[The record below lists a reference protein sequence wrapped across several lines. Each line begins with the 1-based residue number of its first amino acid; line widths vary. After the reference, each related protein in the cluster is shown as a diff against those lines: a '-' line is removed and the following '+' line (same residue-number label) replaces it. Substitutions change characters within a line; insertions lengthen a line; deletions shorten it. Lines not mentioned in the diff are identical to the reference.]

1 MRRRRPPVNP
11 PSDVEAQ
18 DGDEQS
24 EPAEQPVTVAEE
36 EAEPTRRRWGFGLR
50 NRRGR

>member
-1 MRRRRPPVNP
+1 
-11 PSDVEAQ
+11 
-18 DGDEQS
+18 
-24 EPAEQPVTVAEE
+24 VTVTDE